1 MFRREEMPLLQKA
14 AEDEFVRGR
23 MRSNGIAATIFGV
36 LALFSGVMPPANFV
50 LIALGALLSFC
61 GLWNLVMVT
70 PAGLLMTAI
79 SLLAVGAF
87 NLVSSF
93 AGPHGSGAW
102 PVIGVLQLVWG
113 YNAIGRWRRFRHTL
127 SDDVPDTMRKSARD
141 LLNGLRR
148 ANPAKEPDVVVMVA
162 GGTRPTS
169 VRLRLAPEGV
179 LVVANGVDDVA
190 FAPREQV
197 GFEAKGESS
206 FPKGMKG
213 TLRVAGRSW
222 TGTVSPEGAERLR
235 RWQAAGAPTQR
246 AA

>member
-36 LALFSGVMPPANFV
+36 LALFSGVMPPANPV

-87 NLVSSF
+87 NLVSTF
-93 AGPHGSGAW
+93 TDPHGATAW

-127 SDDVPDTMRKSARD
+127 SDDVPDTTRKRARD
-141 LLNGLRR
+141 LLAGLRR
-148 ANPAKEPDVVVMVA
+148 ANPTREPDVAVMVA
-162 GGTRPTS
+162 GGARPTS
-169 VRLRLAPEGV
+169 VRVRLAPEGV
-179 LVVANGVDDVA
+179 LVVASGVDDVV

-197 GFEAKGESS
+197 AFDVTGETG
-206 FPKGMKG
+206 FPKGVKG

-222 TGTVSPEGAERLR
+222 TGTMNPEGAARLN
-235 RWQAAGAPTQR
+235 RWLTAGAAMQR